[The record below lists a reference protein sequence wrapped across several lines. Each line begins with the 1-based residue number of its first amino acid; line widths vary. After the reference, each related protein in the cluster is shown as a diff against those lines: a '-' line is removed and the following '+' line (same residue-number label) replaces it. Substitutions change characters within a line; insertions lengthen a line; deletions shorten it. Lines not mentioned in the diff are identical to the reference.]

1 VLSIQQLEY
10 QREQKIK
17 EDKAAA
23 ETSSGTEMKKT
34 KLLIDSSLT

>member
-17 EDKAAA
+17 DDKEATERQAKRDED
-23 ETSSGTEMKKT
+23 
-34 KLLIDSSLT
+34 IDNQSFYC